1 MALLLT
7 TLRKQKLTKKSFLM
21 SPLPRL
27 PAVWQVYPATL
38 SSLLTGSELSTQ
50 LRPSPFVPQI
60 PPPLSTSVTVYFLS
74 HSSNSN
80 TERYNIVH
88 LKEGEQ
94 NFPTLISTPTPFLPH
109 SLESI
114 PTGFSAQPS
123 IKRNLVKVTSD
134 PDIVKSI
141 GHFSVLI
148 LLGLCM
154 VCRSLIPHA

>member
-1 MALLLT
+1 MLLT

-38 SSLLTGSELSTQ
+38 SSLLRGSELSTQ

-94 NFPTLISTPTPFLPH
+94 NKTSPHSSPLPLHFSLTLLNPFPQGFRLNHPSKEILSRSPVTPTLSNPLVISQSSYCLA
-109 SLESI
+109 
-114 PTGFSAQPS
+114 SAWFAE
-123 IKRNLVKVTSD
+123 V
-134 PDIVKSI
+134 
-141 GHFSVLI
+141 
-148 LLGLCM
+148 
-154 VCRSLIPHA
+154 